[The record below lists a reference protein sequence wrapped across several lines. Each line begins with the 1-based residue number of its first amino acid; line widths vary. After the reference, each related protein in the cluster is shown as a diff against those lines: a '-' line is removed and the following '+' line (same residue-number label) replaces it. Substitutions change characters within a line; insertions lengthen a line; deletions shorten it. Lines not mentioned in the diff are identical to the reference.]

1 MIVTLAALACIS
13 FYLANIP
20 MKFAIIWRSHPR
32 MELRGGASI
41 FEGRFALRRALKK
54 TNGKKRSPLFL
65 LNNPELLR
73 PALHAVRYLMH
84 HTELEYVSL
93 SGIVSPPDAA
103 ATALF
108 TGLGNMLHNAC
119 LPFGSRLRI
128 HLQPDFSAVG
138 SELELTGMI
147 SLRAGHIISAALI
160 FALEYGKVRFEK
172 WKADIRLKA
181 SCTPPL
187 KTSAT

>member
-1 MIVTLAALACIS
+1 MIVTLAALACIG

-41 FEGRFALRRALKK
+41 FECRFALRRALKK
-54 TNGKKRSPLFL
+54 ASGKKRSPLPL

-73 PALHAVRYLMH
+73 PALHAVRYLMR

-128 HLQPDFSAVG
+128 HLQPDFSAAG

-147 SLRAGHIISAALI
+147 SLRAGHIISAALMGAWHYLI
-160 FALEYGKVRFEK
+160 G
-172 WKADIRLKA
+172 RLPHGKA
-181 SCTPPL
+181 SH
-187 KTSAT
+187 